1 MGLPEKQE
9 TDTFQIKMISDE
21 KCIQILNG
29 GDQQYTKEEIDKI
42 KKVLLHLAKLEV
54 VQFKKQ
60 RHYEN
65 SRDHEQSLNGRASE
79 DWI

>member
-21 KCIQILNG
+21 KCKQILNG